1 MMFGTTTA
9 CPTRMRPSAVS
20 SAGNGT
26 VARSRCSL
34 SNGQNAGLAVSSD
47 RSGRVDG
54 WSFTPVRIRALAP
67 VSGSRRQ
74 RSRTRV
80 QAPPAARSGTLA
92 SRSRSSK
99 SIAVTLMTVAGWAHA
114 GRSCSCSDPSGTDR
128 GFPGRNG
135 DQCPGVTGRARR
147 AAVRHHPGS
156 GRPGARGACR
166 GLPGRRRLGGAQGD
180 AALCGVAGHGGRH
193 DGRPP
198 AVGPLLGRV
207 PGEQSGLGERLAVA
221 VSFEF
226 ATAGR
231 IMVGPGRAQELP
243 GVLAGLGSRVLVVT
257 GADPARHNTLLASLD
272 RAAAM
277 FPVAAEPTV
286 DLVRAAVA
294 VARAQGA
301 DVIAAIGGGSVIDTG
316 KAVAMLLGN
325 GGDPL
330 DYLEVVGSGQAITRP
345 SVPCVAVPT
354 TAGTGAEVTANAVLA
369 VPSHRVKAS
378 LRSPLMIPRVALVDP
393 LLTVSCPPTVT
404 AASGLDALTQCL
416 EPFVSV
422 QATPLTDG
430 LAREGL
436 RRAGTGLRAAYANGE
451 DLAARADMAMCSLL
465 GGISLA
471 NAKLGAVHGLAGVIG
486 GTADVPHGLACAAL
500 LAPVIEANVRTLRS
514 AGAGPSADGV
524 LDRYAEA
531 ARLLTGHP
539 AASLED
545 GLAWIRETLT
555 LLHVPGLAS
564 FGLRPAQFDDI
575 ATQAMASSSMKGNPV
590 TLSHADLT
598 AILSQAGGG

>member
-1 MMFGTTTA
+1 
-9 CPTRMRPSAVS
+9 
-20 SAGNGT
+20 
-26 VARSRCSL
+26 
-34 SNGQNAGLAVSSD
+34 
-47 RSGRVDG
+47 
-54 WSFTPVRIRALAP
+54 
-67 VSGSRRQ
+67 
-74 RSRTRV
+74 
-80 QAPPAARSGTLA
+80 
-92 SRSRSSK
+92 
-99 SIAVTLMTVAGWAHA
+99 
-114 GRSCSCSDPSGTDR
+114 
-128 GFPGRNG
+128 
-135 DQCPGVTGRARR
+135 
-147 AAVRHHPGS
+147 
-156 GRPGARGACR
+156 
-166 GLPGRRRLGGAQGD
+166 
-180 AALCGVAGHGGRH
+180 
-193 DGRPP
+193 
-198 AVGPLLGRV
+198 
-207 PGEQSGLGERLAVA
+207 LGERLAVA

-231 IMVGPGRAQELP
+231 IMVGPGRVQELP
-243 GVLAGLGSRVLVVT
+243 GVLSGLGSRVLVVT

-272 RAAAM
+272 RAAAV

-286 DLVRAAVA
+286 ELVRAAVA
-294 VARAQGA
+294 VARAQDA

-345 SVPCVAVPT
+345 AVPCVAVPT

-500 LAPVIEANVRTLRS
+500 LAPVIEANVRAARS
-514 AGAGPSADGV
+514 SPSGADV
-524 LDRYAEA
+524 LDRYTEA
-531 ARLLTGHP
+531 AGLLTRQSD
-539 AASLED
+539 ASVED
-545 GLAWIRETLT
+545 GVAWIRETLT
-555 LLHVPGLAS
+555 LLQVPGLAA
-564 FGLRPAQFDDI
+564 FGLGPQQADDI
-575 ATQAMASSSMKGNPV
+575 AAKALVSSSMKGNPV
-590 TLSHADLT
+590 SLSHADLK
-598 AILSQAGGG
+598 AILLEAL